1 MARSPIA
8 KHECPLYGRETIWSE
23 CVEVQEV
30 REDEMDA
37 KWLREPFDASKAN
50 EVCEKCKGYV
60 VNVMNEV
67 LI

>member
-8 KHECPLYGRETIWSE
+8 RHNCPLYERETTWSE

-37 KWLREPFDASKAN
+37 ERLREPFDMDRAN
-50 EVCEKCKGYV
+50 EVCEECKWYV
-60 VNVMNEV
+60 VEDDG
-67 LI
+67 

>member
-8 KHECPLYGRETIWSE
+8 KHFCPLYGRETTWSE

-37 KWLREPFDASKAN
+37 KRLREPFDASKAN
-50 EVCEKCKGYV
+50 EVCEKCKWYV
-60 VNVMNEV
+60 VSGDE
-67 LI
+67 

>member
-8 KHECPLYGRETIWSE
+8 KHFCPLYGRETTWSE

-37 KWLREPFDASKAN
+37 KWLREPFDTEKASGA
-50 EVCEKCKGYV
+50 CEKCRWFV
-60 VNVMNEV
+60 VGNDE
-67 LI
+67 